1 MNKTTKVLA
10 ALMLMVTAFVAVGCL
25 NIGKPHKKHQS
36 VDLGLPS
43 GTKWATC
50 NVGAKTPEAFG
61 GYFAWGE
68 TKPKERYDWSNYQ
81 YTMGTDSEMMK
92 YCTNPEYGING
103 YTDGLLFLEPGDD
116 AATVNWGK
124 KWRTPTFEQWKELHE
139 NTTQSVTVRNG
150 VNGMLFTG
158 RNGKSIFLPF
168 AGSSAK
174 NATKRGQN
182 ENGSYWTSLLH
193 TESHA
198 DASDAAMMYFISN
211 NTPNMSF
218 VEIEAPRYMGM
229 TIRPVRK
236 K

>member
-1 MNKTTKVLA
+1 MRNSTKVLA
-10 ALMLMVTAFVAVGCL
+10 VFMLMMTVVGSTGCMKFL
-25 NIGKPHKKHQS
+25 KTHVKHDC

-50 NVGAKTPEAFG
+50 NVGANAPEEFG
-61 GYFAWGE
+61 DFFAWGE

-81 YTMGTDSEMMK
+81 YSMGTESEMMK
-92 YCTNPEYGING
+92 YCTNPESGING
-103 YTDGLLFLEPGDD
+103 YTDGLLYLESEDD
-116 AATVNWGK
+116 AATVNWGR

-139 NTTQSVTVRNG
+139 NTTQSATVRDG
-150 VNGMLFTG
+150 VNGMLYTG
-158 RNGKSIFLPF
+158 RNGNSIFLPY

-174 NATKRGQN
+174 NATKRWQN
-182 ENGSYWTSLLH
+182 ENGAYWTSLLH

-211 NTPNMSF
+211 NAPF
-218 VEIEAPRYMGM
+218 LEAEAPRYMGM

-236 K
+236 